1 MNSTF
6 WLENIQFEND
16 VFFNMIIS
24 RKRFA
29 KPKTKNPSQVMV
41 VVIHTSTI
49 FIELQVINDMFS
61 MKMVEIRNYAK
72 WIALFPT
79 FA

>member
-6 WLENIQFEND
+6 WSENIQFEN
-16 VFFNMIIS
+16 VFFNIIIS

-41 VVIHTSTI
+41 VVIHKGTI

-61 MKMVEIRNYAK
+61 VKMVEIRNYAK
-72 WIALFPT
+72 WIALFST
-79 FA
+79 FV